1 MIRRPPR
8 STRTDTLFPYT
19 TLFRS
24 AADKQDRLRSLRDL
38 DGAAMLLHAMG
49 LLVLTDDVLPLNE
62 WRDVLFERLPRPDIE
77 AAMSKVEAIAKPAES
92 KPYDQLRRKWRG
104 ARKLVFEI
112 TNRIRSEEHTA
123 ELQ

>member
-1 MIRRPPR
+1 
-8 STRTDTLFPYT
+8 
-19 TLFRS
+19 
-24 AADKQDRLRSLRDL
+24 
-38 DGAAMLLHAMG
+38 MLLHAMG

-104 ARKLVFEI
+104 ARKLLFEI
-112 TNRIRSEEHTA
+112 TNRIETDAAPGEIGDATGRARVRQSGKDQVGAVTVKK
-123 ELQ
+123 